1 MEGKAVSG
9 VRWTMLTYGASKVVT
24 LGATVVLARL
34 LVPADFGVVILAF
47 VAINVVGS
55 FGDLGLGAALV
66 VRTDLDRRG
75 LGTVLTLLLASGIV
89 LAVLLVVGAGPLSH
103 GLHEPRLRPV
113 LIGLAPLTVLGSLNW
128 FYQWLLQR
136 ELEFRDRFFGF
147 LAQTVTYAV
156 VAIVAAATGAGVWSI
171 VAGHLAGQLAM
182 AAVYMN
188 VAPTV
193 RPGFDRGLAADVL
206 RTSRGFL
213 LQTTAM
219 LLQQNADYL
228 AVGRTLGSA
237 PLGFYSMAFRLSE
250 LPHLAVADPVAT
262 VTFPGFSRMQARGEP
277 VDDHYLQVLQLVALV
292 TSPIGALL
300 SATADPFT
308 RLVYGPRWV
317 PMIGTLAV
325 LAVWGA
331 VKSVQATVEW
341 MLNSLGGAGAA
352 GVLAVVLLAVQAPAL
367 FVAAHLGGTVAV
379 GQVLLAALV
388 LSVVLLVACLRRR
401 AGLGFAAHGRVLW
414 PVVLAAGAGW
424 IVARL
429 IADGLGQPPV
439 PALVASLGAGALA
452 YAVVVSACA
461 PGILPRAARLA
472 LRAVKGGG
480 LPGAVA
486 VTAEDASTAGETGPP
501 RIL

>member
-1 MEGKAVSG
+1 MEDKAVSG

-75 LGTVLTLLLASGIV
+75 LGTVLSLLLASGII
-89 LAVLLVVGAGPLSH
+89 LAILLVVGAGPLSH
-103 GLHEPRLRPV
+103 GLREPRLRPV

-128 FYQWLLQR
+128 FYQWFLQR

-147 LAQTVTYAV
+147 LAQTGTYAV
-156 VAIVAAATGAGVWSI
+156 VAIAAAATGAGVWSI

-182 AAVYMN
+182 AAVYVS
-188 VAPTV
+188 VAPSV
-193 RPGFDRGLAADVL
+193 RPCFDRRLAADVL

-262 VTFPGFSRMQARGEP
+262 VTFPGFSRMLARGEP
-277 VDDHYLQVLQLVALV
+277 VEEHYLQVVQLVALI
-292 TSPIGALL
+292 TSPIGLLL
-300 SATADPFT
+300 SATAGPFT

-317 PMIGTLAV
+317 PMIGTLTV
-325 LAVWGA
+325 LSVWGA

-341 MLNSLGGAGAA
+341 MLNSVGGAGLA
-352 GVLAVVLLAVQAPAL
+352 GMLAVVLLVVQAPAL
-367 FVAAHLGGTVAV
+367 FVAAYLGGTVAV
-379 GQVLLAALV
+379 GEVLLAAVIVSLG
-388 LSVVLLVACLRRR
+388 LLVVCLKRRIS
-401 AGLGFAAHGRVLW
+401 LGFRAHGRVLW
-414 PVVLAAGAGW
+414 PVAVAAGTSW
-424 IVARL
+424 VVARL
-429 IADGLGQPPV
+429 IAQGSGGPPV
-439 PALVASLGAGALA
+439 LVLAASLGAGTLVYAL
-452 YAVVVSACA
+452 VLSGCA
-461 PGILPRAARLA
+461 PGILPRSARLA
-472 LRAVKGGG
+472 LRAAKGGG
-480 LPGAVA
+480 PGGGVAAAGEGAPTTGEPGAA
-486 VTAEDASTAGETGPP
+486 RG
-501 RIL
+501 L